1 MSHDDLLRPT
11 IGERVDPKVRPWRLN
26 SQAYVAFFGGVIA
39 ATIIAWLNSGRLGV
53 DRGKRWLIVGTGVL
67 GLVAVMVIYARLND
81 EGDSEQTQTVQI
93 VIRLVAVLCILVQ
106 MRWQRPMDRAF
117 QLRGADYHSMWVL
130 GPILVVVCAILEALL
145 LALVVTL

>member
-1 MSHDDLLRPT
+1 MSDELLRPT

-39 ATIIAWLNSGRLGV
+39 ATIIASLNAGRLGL
-53 DRGKRWLIVGTGVL
+53 DRGKRWLIVGTGVV
-67 GLVAVMVIYARLND
+67 GLTAVIALYAVLND
-81 EGDSEQTQTVQI
+81 DGERTQSLRILVR
-93 VIRLVAVLCILVQ
+93 VVAVLCILVQ

-117 QLRGADYHSMWVL
+117 QLRGTDYHSMWVL

-145 LALVVTL
+145 LALVVML

>member
-1 MSHDDLLRPT
+1 MSDELLRPT
-11 IGERVDPKVRPWRLN
+11 IAAGVDPKVQPWRLN

-53 DRGKRWLIVGTGVL
+53 ERGKRWLIVATGVL
-67 GLVAVMVIYARLND
+67 GLAVVVTLFAVLND
-81 EGDSEQTQTVQI
+81 DGERTQSLRIFVR
-93 VIRLVAVLCILVQ
+93 VIAVLCILAQ

-130 GPILVVVCAILEALL
+130 GPILTVGCAIAEALL
-145 LALVVTL
+145 LALVVSL